1 VVTEG
6 GSEQDRGVGGTR
18 HRAAAWLA
26 WSIWALCIL
35 ITAFAGLLGLLTS
48 LAQDTSE
55 WVLPILLVVL
65 LLTFPTVGALVASRR
80 PENSIGWIFCV
91 AGLVLAV
98 GVLATAYAAYA
109 LSAGRGSLPG
119 EEYAA
124 WLSTW
129 IGAPAALLAAAFLF
143 LLFPDGRLPSRRW
156 RPAAWMAA
164 IGSPLSALGG
174 ALKPGPLDAHRSI
187 DNPVAI
193 DSTLGVVVEVLGLL
207 GALALNLSV
216 LASGIALIL
225 RLRRARGV
233 ERQQLKWFVYAA
245 SLMGGGFAASFL
257 FSSDLANSI
266 VWFLG
271 ILGFMVLPVATGIAI
286 LKYRLYDIDL
296 LINRTLVYG
305 PLTAMLVLVY
315 LGGVVSL
322 QYTFRV
328 LTGQGSQIAIVAST
342 LAIAALFTP
351 LRKRVQT
358 FVDRRFYRSKYDS
371 RKTLEAFST
380 KLRDETDLDA
390 LNAELVGVVRE
401 TMQPAH
407 VSMWLHPDP
416 DLRDKKQRAA
426 IRKSGH
432 DE

>member
-1 VVTEG
+1 MSLRT
-6 GSEQDRGVGGTR
+6 
-18 HRAAAWLA
+18 AAWLA

-35 ITAFAGLLGLLTS
+35 ITAFAGLLGLLTAS
-48 LAQDTSE
+48 DQDTSD

-65 LLTFPTVGALVASRR
+65 LLTFPTVGALVASHR
-80 PENSIGWIFCV
+80 PENAIGWIFCV
-91 AGLVLAV
+91 AGLILAV
-98 GVLATAYAAYA
+98 GVFGSAYADYA
-109 LSAGRGSLPG
+109 LSAGRDSLPG

-129 IGAPAALLAAAFLF
+129 IGAPGALLAAALLF

-156 RPAAWMAA
+156 RPVAWMAA
-164 IGSPLSALGG
+164 IGSPLSALGA
-174 ALKPGPLDAHRSI
+174 ALKLGPLDTHRSI
-187 DNPVAI
+187 DNPVGI
-193 DSTLGVVVEVLGLL
+193 DSTLGVVVEVLALL

-216 LASGIALIL
+216 LASGISLIL

-271 ILGFMVLPVATGIAI
+271 ILGFMVLPVTTGIAI

-305 PLTAMLVLVY
+305 TLTALLLLVY

-322 QYTFRV
+322 QYVFRA
-328 LTGQGSQIAIVAST
+328 LTGQESTLAVVAST
-342 LAIAALFTP
+342 LAIAALFSP
-351 LRKRVQT
+351 LRRRVQA
-358 FVDRRFYRSKYDS
+358 FVDRRFYRRKYDAA
-371 RKTLEAFST
+371 KTLAAFGSR
-380 KLRDETDLDA
+380 LRDETDLDA
-390 LNAELVGVVRE
+390 LREDVVRVAKN

-407 VSMWLHPDP
+407 VPLWLRPEAAS
-416 DLRDKKQRAA
+416 KGKRA
-426 IRKSGH
+426 
-432 DE
+432 D

>member
-1 VVTEG
+1 M
-6 GSEQDRGVGGTR
+6 SD
-18 HRAAAWLA
+18 RAAAGLA
-26 WSIWALCIL
+26 WSIWALCIP
-35 ITAFAGLLGLLTS
+35 ITTFAGLLGLLTAS
-48 LAQDTSE
+48 AQDTSD
-55 WVLPILLVVL
+55 WALLILLGVL

-91 AGLVLAV
+91 TGLVLAV
-98 GVLATAYAAYA
+98 GVLANAYADYA

-119 EEYAA
+119 EEFAA

-156 RPAAWMAA
+156 RPVAWMAA
-164 IGSPLSALGG
+164 VGSPLIALAG

-187 DNPVAI
+187 DNPVGI
-193 DSTLGVVVEVLGLL
+193 DSTLGGVVEVLGLL
-207 GALALNLSV
+207 GALALNVSV
-216 LASGIALIL
+216 LASGISLIL

-257 FSSDLANSI
+257 FSWDLANSI

-296 LINRTLVYG
+296 IINRTLVYAS
-305 PLTAMLVLVY
+305 LTGTLALVY
-315 LGGVVSL
+315 FGGVTATQTL
-322 QYTFRV
+322 FRTI
-328 LTGQGSQIAIVAST
+328 TGQEQQPQLAVVVST
-342 LAIAALFTP
+342 LAIAALFSP
-351 LRKRVQT
+351 LRRRIQA
-358 FVDRRFYRSKYDS
+358 FIDRHFYRRKYDA
-371 RKTLEAFST
+371 RKTLEAFSSR
-380 KLRDETDLDA
+380 LRDETDLQA
-390 LNAELVGVVRE
+390 LNNDLVGVVRE

-407 VSMWLHPDP
+407 TSLWLRPTNTASKHSRLD
-416 DLRDKKQRAA
+416 
-426 IRKSGH
+426 
-432 DE
+432 

>member
-1 VVTEG
+1 VTEG
-6 GSEQDRGVGGTR
+6 DSEQDRGVGGTS

-26 WSIWALCIL
+26 WSIWALCIP
-35 ITAFAGLLGLLTS
+35 ITTFAGLLGLLTPS
-48 LAQDTSE
+48 ALDTSDRA
-55 WVLPILLVVL
+55 LSILLGVL

-80 PENSIGWIFCV
+80 PKNSIGWIFCI

-98 GVLATAYAAYA
+98 GVLATAYATYA
-109 LSAGRGSLPG
+109 LSAGRDSLPG

-156 RPAAWMAA
+156 RPVAWMAA
-164 IGSPLSALGG
+164 IGSPLTALAG

-187 DNPVAI
+187 DNPVGI
-193 DSTLGVVVEVLGLL
+193 DSTLGVIVEVLGLL
-207 GALALNLSV
+207 GALALNVSV
-216 LASGIALIL
+216 LASGISLIL

-257 FSSDLANSI
+257 FSGDLANSI

-305 PLTAMLVLVY
+305 SLSAMLVLVY

-322 QYTFRV
+322 QYVFRA
-328 LTGQGSQIAIVAST
+328 LTGQESQVAIVAST

-358 FVDRRFYRSKYDS
+358 FVDRRFYRKKYNAA
-371 RKTLEAFST
+371 KTLEAFNSR
-380 KLRDETDLDA
+380 LREETDLEA
-390 LNAELVGVVRE
+390 LSSEVVGVAGR

-407 VSMWLHPDP
+407 VSLWLRPDP
-416 DLRDKKQRAA
+416 EPEDRSPALEQFEREKP
-426 IRKSGH
+426 
-432 DE
+432 

>member
-1 VVTEG
+1 MTEG
-6 GSEQDRGVGGTR
+6 GSEHDRGVGGTR
-18 HRAAAWLA
+18 HRSAAWLA
-26 WSIWALCIL
+26 WSIWALCIP
-35 ITAFAGLLGLLTS
+35 ITTFAGLLGLLVASAQGTS
-48 LAQDTSE
+48 DWA
-55 WVLPILLVVL
+55 LPILLGVL

-98 GVLATAYAAYA
+98 GVLATAYADYA

-119 EEYAA
+119 EGYAA

-129 IGAPAALLAAAFLF
+129 IGPPAALLAAAFLF

-164 IGSPLSALGG
+164 IGSPLVALAG

-187 DNPVAI
+187 DNPVGI
-193 DSTLGVVVEVLGLL
+193 DSTLGDVVEVLGLL

-216 LASGIALIL
+216 LAAGLSLIL

-257 FSSDLANSI
+257 LSSDLANSI
-266 VWFLG
+266 VWSLG

-305 PLTAMLVLVY
+305 LLTATLVAIY
-315 LGGVVSL
+315 FGGIVLL
-322 QYTFRV
+322 QEASQT
-328 LTGQGSQIAIVAST
+328 LTGEQSGLAIVATT
-342 LAIAALFTP
+342 LVIAALFTP
-351 LRKRVQT
+351 LRRRIQS
-358 FVDRRFYRSKYDS
+358 FIDRRFYRRKYDA
-371 RKTLEAFST
+371 RKTLEAFSA
-380 KLRDETDLDA
+380 KLREETDLEA
-390 LNAELVGVVRE
+390 LNEDLVGVVKE

-407 VSMWLHPDP
+407 VSLWLRPGSAP
-416 DLRDKKQRAA
+416 KGGGAN
-426 IRKSGH
+426 
-432 DE
+432 

>member
-1 VVTEG
+1 MSLRT
-6 GSEQDRGVGGTR
+6 
-18 HRAAAWLA
+18 AAWLA

-35 ITAFAGLLGLLTS
+35 ITAFAGLLGLLTAS
-48 LAQDTSE
+48 DQDTSD

-65 LLTFPTVGALVASRR
+65 LLTFPTVGALVASHR
-80 PENSIGWIFCV
+80 PENAIGWIFCV
-91 AGLVLAV
+91 AGLILAV
-98 GVLATAYAAYA
+98 GVFGSAYADYA
-109 LSAGRGSLPG
+109 LSAGRDSLPG

-129 IGAPAALLAAAFLF
+129 IGAPGALLAAALLF

-156 RPAAWMAA
+156 RPVAWMAA
-164 IGSPLSALGG
+164 IGSPLSALGA
-174 ALKPGPLDAHRSI
+174 ALKLGPLDTHRSI
-187 DNPVAI
+187 DNPVGI
-193 DSTLGVVVEVLGLL
+193 DSTLGVVVEVLALL

-216 LASGIALIL
+216 LASGISLIL

-271 ILGFMVLPVATGIAI
+271 ILGFMVLPVTTGIAI

-305 PLTAMLVLVY
+305 TLTALLLLVY

-322 QYTFRV
+322 QYVFRA
-328 LTGQGSQIAIVAST
+328 LTGQESTLAVVAST
-342 LAIAALFTP
+342 LAIAALFSP
-351 LRKRVQT
+351 LRRRVQA
-358 FVDRRFYRSKYDS
+358 FVDRRFYRRKYDAA
-371 RKTLEAFST
+371 KTLAAFGSR
-380 KLRDETDLDA
+380 LRDETDLDA
-390 LNAELVGVVRE
+390 LREDVVRVAKN

-407 VSMWLHPDP
+407 VSLWLRPEAAS
-416 DLRDKKQRAA
+416 KGKRA
-426 IRKSGH
+426 
-432 DE
+432 D